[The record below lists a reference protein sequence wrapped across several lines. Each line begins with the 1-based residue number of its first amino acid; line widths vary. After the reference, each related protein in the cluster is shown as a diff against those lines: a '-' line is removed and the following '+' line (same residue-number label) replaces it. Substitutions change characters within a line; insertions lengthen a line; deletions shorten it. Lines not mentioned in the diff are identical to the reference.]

1 MRYVRFMS
9 VNELE
14 KFKQGEVLKITQIG
28 QKEPSADL
36 LGSVSSGIMWNQKT
50 ESNT

>member
-14 KFKQGEVLKITQIG
+14 KFKQGEILINIIDWKGISKTQ
-28 QKEPSADL
+28 
-36 LGSVSSGIMWNQKT
+36 SVDELCFRK
-50 ESNT
+50 

>member
-14 KFKQGEVLKITQIG
+14 KFKQGETLENHTDWRKLAN
-28 QKEPSADL
+28 E
-36 LGSVSSGIMWNQKT
+36 
-50 ESNT
+50 